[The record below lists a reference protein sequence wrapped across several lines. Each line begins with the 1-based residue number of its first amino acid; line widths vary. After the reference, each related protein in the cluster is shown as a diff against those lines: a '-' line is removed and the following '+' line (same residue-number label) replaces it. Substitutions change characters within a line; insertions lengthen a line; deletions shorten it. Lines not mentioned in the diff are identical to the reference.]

1 MELFSELEK
10 ILEIENPDE
19 KCLAFDN
26 FYSEYQSENYVEN
39 HKAEVKVFEKPS
51 YQKMLDVVLPSKVKS
66 RRKLNTVEGQAS
78 LLHSII
84 HIEYSA
90 IDLALDHSYRFRN
103 LPKSYYDDWLEVAKE
118 EVSHFRMLLSLL
130 KEIGFSYGDFPVH
143 DNLFLASKKTEDS
156 LASRMGVVPRFLE
169 ASGLDSN
176 PLIMQKLN
184 SINTEFTR
192 KIVDALQV
200 ILDEE
205 ISHVKKG
212 DKWFEFACEKEDFT
226 KECYFSIVKEVYP
239 TAFNKG
245 KPINREAR
253 ENSGFSEKELQF
265 ILGEEELPSCDRII
279 TT

>member
-10 ILEIENPDE
+10 ILEIENAE
-19 KCLAFDN
+19 QKCLTFDK
-26 FYSEYQSENYVEN
+26 FYLEYKNGNLLEN
-39 HKAEVKVFEKPS
+39 HEMEIQSFQKPS

-66 RRKLNTVEGQAS
+66 RRKLNTIEGQAS

-118 EVSHFRMLLSLL
+118 EISHFRMLVSLL
-130 KEIGFSYGDFPVH
+130 DEIGFSYGDFPVH
-143 DNLFLASKKTEDS
+143 DNLFLASKKTENS
-156 LASRMGVVPRFLE
+156 LASRMSVVPRFLE

-176 PLIMQKLN
+176 PLIMEKLN

-192 KIVDALQV
+192 KIVDALQI

-205 ISHVKKG
+205 ISHVQKG
-212 DKWFEFACEKEDFT
+212 DKWFEFACEKENFT
-226 KECYFSIVKEVYP
+226 KECYFSLVKDIYP
-239 TAFNKG
+239 TAFDKG
-245 KPINREAR
+245 KNINREAR
-253 ENSGFSEKELQF
+253 ENSGFSEKELDF
-265 ILGEEELPSCDRII
+265 ISGDGGEIPICNR
-279 TT
+279 